1 MTDENTRTQ
10 ADASSTAPQPD
21 QPAGS
26 EPAREADAPH
36 GVKDSGLSPMM
47 RAIKYELEEKDMGV
61 TVKDDGDIL
70 SAEKFDA
77 TYEIHADG
85 TVEGSGVLA
94 DPLERKVEK
103 IMGEQTPDE
112 ESSSESE
119 DKAEAGKV
127 EDNEP
132 ELAET
137 TDSSEETTKA
147 EPSVET
153 EESTRAEAEADDAAE
168 ETTATN
174 SDTDDDTESES
185 LPEGTPSLFEA
196 SIEAGSLRDAMDTI
210 HAIVD
215 ECRLHFCND
224 GLVIRAVDPANVAMV
239 DESIGTDA
247 FKSYETD
254 CGEIGINLERVME
267 VVGIADDSET
277 LVQFNLNPEVRKL
290 EMQVGSVEYTL
301 ALIDPDSIRME
312 PDIPELDLPA
322 EVSVDSAEFKRGIRA
337 GDMVSDHLRYRVD
350 PQAEQFI
357 TAADGDTDD
366 VNLELGEDDLEDVEW
381 GAADSLFSL
390 DYLKDL
396 RKPIPKET
404 TLLMQ
409 LGEEFPLKISL
420 TMADGAVE
428 VTYMLAPRISSD

>member
-1 MTDENTRTQ
+1 MTNEDTRTQ
-10 ADASSTAPQPD
+10 ANASSSAPQSD
-21 QPAGS
+21 QSVGS
-26 EPAREADAPH
+26 EPAQEADAPH

-61 TVKDDGDIL
+61 TVKDDGDTL

-103 IMGEQTPDE
+103 IMGEQTSDE
-112 ESSSESE
+112 GSSSESE
-119 DKAEAGKV
+119 DKAEAEEV
-127 EDNEP
+127 EDNESTP
-132 ELAET
+132 AET
-137 TDSSEETTKA
+137 TDRSKETTK
-147 EPSVET
+147 
-153 EESTRAEAEADDAAE
+153 AEAEADDAAE
-168 ETTATN
+168 EATATN
-174 SDTDDDTESES
+174 SDTNDDTESES

-215 ECRLHFCND
+215 ECRLHLCSD
-224 GLVIRAVDPANVAMV
+224 GLVVRAVDPANVAMV
-239 DESIGTDA
+239 DESIGENA

-267 VVGIADDSET
+267 VVEIADESET
-277 LVQFNLNPEVRKL
+277 LVQFNLDPEVRKL
-290 EMQVGSVEYTL
+290 EMQVGSVKYTL
-301 ALIDPDSIRME
+301 ALIDPDSIRLE

-337 GDMVSDHLRYRVD
+337 GDMVADHLQYEVN

-357 TAADGDTDD
+357 TAADGDTDN
-366 VNLELGEDDLEDVEW
+366 VNLELSEDDLEAVEW

-396 RKPIPKET
+396 RKPIPKGT

-409 LGEEFPLKISL
+409 MGKEFPLKISF
-420 TMADGAVE
+420 TMVDEAVE
-428 VTYMLAPRISSD
+428 VTYMLAPRISTD